1 MASRRSIVLVVP
13 GPLDTRTGGYMYD
26 KRVAEGLRACGWA
39 VEVRELEGS
48 FPHPA
53 AASLTDA
60 ARVLSAI
67 PDGGTVVIDGLA
79 LGAMPIQLERERSRL
94 RIIALVHMSIAADV
108 YLDSEKAAR
117 LAASERRAL
126 ACVSLSI
133 VTGERTAS
141 TLVSYGVAPD
151 RILLVEPGTDPAPP
165 ARGSAAGP
173 LQLLCV
179 ATLNCGKGHDVL
191 FRALAD
197 VPQRN
202 WRLTC
207 AGSLQRHPETSER
220 LRALLRTLQLQDR
233 VSLAGELDD
242 AALAE
247 CYHRADLFV
256 LATRHETYG
265 MAVAEA
271 LARGLPVI
279 STSTGA
285 IPQLVGDHA
294 GLLVPP
300 GDASALARAVSRVL
314 GDDQLRARLAS
325 GARRAA
331 ERLPTWDTAVQ
342 KVSAALERVSAHGSF
357 SL

>member
-1 MASRRSIVLVVP
+1 MLRSLVLMVP
-13 GPLDTRTGGYMYD
+13 GPLDTRTGGSIYD
-26 KRVAEGLRACGWA
+26 RRMVDGLRSRGWM
-39 VEVRELEGS
+39 VQVCELEGR
-48 FPHPA
+48 FPQPSSA
-53 AASLTDA
+53 ELDEA
-60 ARVLSAI
+60 ARALEIV
-67 PDGGTVVIDGLA
+67 PDGTTVMIDGLA
-79 LGAMPIQLERERSRL
+79 LGAMPIQLEHVRSRL
-94 RIIALVHMSIAADV
+94 RIVALVHMSIAADEC
-108 YLDSEKAAR
+108 LGFEKAAR
-117 LAASERRAL
+117 LEASERRAL
-126 ACVSLSI
+126 ACVSRSI
-133 VTGERTAS
+133 VTGECTAS
-141 TLVSYGVAPD
+141 TLVRYGVAPD
-151 RILLVEPGTDPAPP
+151 RVHLIEPGTDPAPP
-165 ARGSAAGP
+165 ARGSAGGP
-173 LQLLCV
+173 LELLCV
-179 ATLNCGKGHDVL
+179 ATLNCGKGYDIL

-207 AGSLQRHPETSER
+207 AGSVQRYPETSER

-242 AALAE
+242 AAVAE

-285 IPQLVGDHA
+285 IPRLVGDDA

-300 GDASALARAVSRVL
+300 GDASGLTRAVSRVL

-331 ERLPTWDTAVQ
+331 ERLPTWDSAVH
-342 KVSAALERVSAHGSF
+342 KISDILDGVSADG
-357 SL
+357 